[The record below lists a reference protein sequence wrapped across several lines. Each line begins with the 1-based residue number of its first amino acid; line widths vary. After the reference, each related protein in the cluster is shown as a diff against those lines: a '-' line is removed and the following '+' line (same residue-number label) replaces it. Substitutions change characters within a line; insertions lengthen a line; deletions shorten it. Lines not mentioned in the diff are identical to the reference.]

1 MEFVITLH
9 LLIKH
14 KLLNRNPMQNLQIQK
29 PCSENW
35 NFMNATEKGAYC
47 QKCATEVID
56 FTSKSQE
63 EIKSV
68 IKRKGAF
75 TFCSRISNSQLNQL
89 NQEFE
94 EWEKMNSPSFFQ
106 SKFLFSMILVFGLSL
121 FSCDTEEGRQK
132 VEKIQ
137 QVAAQIIPQ
146 LNVEIK
152 DLKIEEIQSKISS
165 DTVINSVDSISVSN
179 YIDNGI
185 EELVES
191 PIIREGSYSMGD
203 MAMTR
208 SYISYLTTIEEPI
221 EFDENGI
228 KIPTSFE
235 AKIYPNPSVV
245 ASTLELG
252 FPLKDNF
259 DVQLFDMSGK
269 LLQKIYQGEL
279 EKGTHRFS
287 VEVSDYISGMYLIV
301 ISSEKY
307 KETVRLMK
315 Q

>member
-1 MEFVITLH
+1 
-9 LLIKH
+9 
-14 KLLNRNPMQNLQIQK
+14 MQNLQIQK

-35 NFMNATEKGAYC
+35 NLMNATEKGAYC

-68 IKRKGAF
+68 IKRIGGS

-94 EWEKMNSPSFFQ
+94 EWGKMNSPSFFQ
-106 SKFLFSMILVFGLSL
+106 SKFLFSMILIFGLSL
-121 FSCDTEEGRQK
+121 FSCETEEGRQK
-132 VEKIQ
+132 VEKIHH
-137 QVAAQIIPQ
+137 VASQIIPQ
-146 LNVEIK
+146 LKADVK
-152 DLKIEEIQSKISS
+152 DFKVEEIQSKISS
-165 DTVINSVDSISVSN
+165 DTVINSVDSISGSN

-191 PIIREGSYSMGD
+191 PLIQERSYSMGD
-203 MAMTR
+203 MVMSR
-208 SYISYLTTIEEPI
+208 SYISYLTTIEKPI
-221 EFDENGI
+221 EYDENGI

-235 AKIYPNPSVV
+235 TKIYPNPSVV

-259 DVQLFDMSGK
+259 DIQLFDMSGK

-279 EKGTHRFS
+279 EKGTHRFPI
-287 VEVSDYISGMYLIV
+287 EVSDYISGMYLIV
-301 ISSEKY
+301 ICSEKY

-315 Q
+315 K

>member
-1 MEFVITLH
+1 
-9 LLIKH
+9 
-14 KLLNRNPMQNLQIQK
+14 MQNLQIQK

-68 IKRKGAF
+68 IKSIGGF

-137 QVAAQIIPQ
+137 HVAAQIIPQ
-146 LNVEIK
+146 LKVEIK

-165 DTVINSVDSISVSN
+165 DTVINSVDSISGSN

-191 PIIREGSYSMGD
+191 PLIQERSYSMGD
-203 MAMTR
+203 MVMSR

-221 EFDENGI
+221 EYDENGL

-235 AKIYPNPSVV
+235 TKIYPNPSVV
-245 ASTLELG
+245 SSTLEIG
-252 FPLKDNF
+252 FPEKDNF
-259 DVQLFDMSGK
+259 EIHLFDMSGK
-269 LLQKIYQGEL
+269 LLQKIYQGVL
-279 EKGTHRFS
+279 
-287 VEVSDYISGMYLIV
+287 
-301 ISSEKY
+301 
-307 KETVRLMK
+307 
-315 Q
+315 

>member
-1 MEFVITLH
+1 MEFVLMFH
-9 LLIKH
+9 LLIKY
-14 KLLNRNPMQNLQIQK
+14 KLLNRNPMQNLRIQK
-29 PCSENW
+29 PCSEKW
-35 NFMNATEKGAYC
+35 NLMNATEKGAYC

-56 FTSKSQE
+56 FTAKSPN

-68 IKRKGAF
+68 IKSLGGA
-75 TFCSRISNSQLNQL
+75 TFCSRISTQQLNQL
-89 NQEFE
+89 NLEYE
-94 EWEKMNSPSFFQ
+94 EWEKMNSSSYFQ
-106 SKFLFSMILVFGLSL
+106 SKFLFSMLLIFGLSL
-121 FSCDTEEGRQK
+121 FSCETEEGRQK

-137 QVAAQIIPQ
+137 QVATKIIPK
-146 LNVEIK
+146 LKVEIK
-152 DLKIEEIQSKISS
+152 DLKIEEIQSRISS
-165 DTVINSVDSISVSN
+165 DTVINSVDSISDSN
-179 YIDNGI
+179 YIDNEI
-185 EELVES
+185 EELVE
-191 PIIREGSYSMGD
+191 PPLIHEGFYSMGD
-203 MAMTR
+203 MAMSR

-221 EFDENGI
+221 EYDENGV

-235 AKIYPNPSVV
+235 TKVYPNPSVV
-245 ASTLELG
+245 ASTLEIG

-259 DVQLFDMSGK
+259 DIQLFDMNGK

-279 EKGTHRFS
+279 EKGTHRFP

>member
-1 MEFVITLH
+1 
-9 LLIKH
+9 
-14 KLLNRNPMQNLQIQK
+14 MQNLQIQK

-35 NFMNATEKGAYC
+35 NLMNATEKGAYC
-47 QKCATEVID
+47 EKCATEVVD
-56 FTSKSQE
+56 FTSKTPD

-68 IKRKGAF
+68 IKSIGGS
-75 TFCSRISNSQLNQL
+75 TFCSRISNRQLNQL

-94 EWEKMNSPSFFQ
+94 EWDKMNSPSFFQ
-106 SKFLFSMILVFGLSL
+106 SKFMFSMILIFGLSL
-121 FSCDTEEGRQK
+121 FSCETEEGRQK

-137 QVAAQIIPQ
+137 HVASQIIPQ
-146 LNVEIK
+146 LKADVK
-152 DLKIEEIQSKISS
+152 DFKIEEIQSKIFSETNCS
-165 DTVINSVDSISVSN
+165 NIDSATGSI

-185 EELVES
+185 EELLEP
-191 PIIREGSYSMGD
+191 PIIQEESYSIMGD
-203 MAMTR
+203 MVMSR
-208 SYISYLTTIEEPI
+208 SYISYLTTIEKPI
-221 EFDENGI
+221 EYDENGI

-235 AKIYPNPSVV
+235 TKIYPNPSVV
-245 ASTLELG
+245 ASTLEIG
-252 FPLKDNF
+252 FPLKDIF

>member
-1 MEFVITLH
+1 MEFVLTLH

-35 NFMNATEKGAYC
+35 NLMNATEKGAYC

-56 FTSKSQE
+56 FTSKTPD
-63 EIKSV
+63 EIKLV
-68 IKRKGAF
+68 IKSIGGS
-75 TFCSRISNSQLNQL
+75 TFCSRISNHQLNQM

-94 EWEKMNSPSFFQ
+94 EWENLNSSSYFQ
-106 SKFLFSMILVFGLSL
+106 SKFMFSMILIFGLSL
-121 FSCDTEEGRQK
+121 FSCETEEGRQK

-137 QVAAQIIPQ
+137 QVASQIIPQ
-146 LNVEIK
+146 LKADVK
-152 DLKIEEIQSKISS
+152 DFKVEEIQSKISS
-165 DTVINSVDSISVSN
+165 DTVINSVDSISGSN

-191 PIIREGSYSMGD
+191 PLIQERSYSMGD
-203 MAMTR
+203 MAMSR

-221 EFDENGI
+221 EYDENGI

-235 AKIYPNPSVV
+235 TKIYPNPSVV
-245 ASTLELG
+245 SSTLEIG
-252 FPLKDNF
+252 FPLKDIF
-259 DVQLFDMSGK
+259 DIQLFDMSGK

-279 EKGTHRFS
+279 EKGTHRFPI
-287 VEVSDYISGMYLIV
+287 EVSDYISGMYLIV